1 MLWVMRGRRRFA
13 AVTAVLLAIAAP
25 ALAANFT
32 SGGYGGKTKQGKR
45 ISFKASLDNGEL
57 TKMKFS
63 ERGTCN
69 NGDKSK
75 GTQGPLSAAVND
87 SGKFHISGTSSSGGT
102 KLTLNGKISGSKAH
116 GSFTIR
122 SRFNSAGKAD
132 PNGSVKCTTGKVKW
146 NAKQGG

>member
-13 AVTAVLLAIAAP
+13 AVTAALLALAAP
-25 ALAANFT
+25 ALAANFK
-32 SGGYGGKTKQGKR
+32 SGSYGGKTKQGKR
-45 ISFKASLDNGEL
+45 ISFKASLDNAEI

-75 GTQGPLSAAVND
+75 GTQGPLTATVND
-87 SGKFHISGTSSSGGT
+87 NGKFHIKGTSTSGATKLSLNGTISGG
-102 KLTLNGKISGSKAH
+102 KAH
-116 GSFTIR
+116 GSFTIK
-122 SRFNSAGKAD
+122 STFNSAGKAD

-146 NAKQGG
+146 HAKKGG